1 MTDCKKMLTEAS
13 LGRFYQQLMGDDKN
27 ESKAI
32 VILTASRASNT
43 SAVNS
48 AMNADLRRILK
59 SYIAPTHKTEFKVG
73 YYKVVG
79 TYAETQADGSSKR
92 VKEDSTVVVIPP
104 VPSLVKK
111 FKDICMM
118 LGAKFGQDSIFFAE
132 KGLASLIYT
141 RDIAG
146 SDGKIEHRRGEVV
159 PLGAFHPQALGLAF
173 TKIKGKTFA
182 FDWIAEQYVSEDSNV
197 ADHRFSPTQWFE
209 SVRSNPIVA
218 FVTPCR
224 PELSTEEN
232 HARADAFEKDLKAAQ
247 YGSQIEGKGQ
257 FAFDRIGYTQNGN
270 DLELQRDIHVDTFVV
285 YGSKSHEEYIKKTVA
300 YLGRK
305 HGCRFALLRFEGG
318 DGYVMWNFEDNSS
331 QYEKVL
337 NGRNGTSVVIPF
349 IDLPIERV
357 FLMGFAKFSGGSF
370 RVEEESVLTN
380 PKSYAEA
387 IPMNSMAK
395 RVSNSTLPF

>member
-1 MTDCKKMLTEAS
+1 MTDCKQLLTEAS
-13 LGRFYQQLMGDDKN
+13 LGRFYQQLVGDDKN

-104 VPSLVKK
+104 VPSMVKK
-111 FKDICMM
+111 FKDTCMM

-146 SDGKIEHRRGEVV
+146 SDGKIEHHRGEVV

-182 FDWIAEQYVSEDSNV
+182 FDWIAEQYVSED
-197 ADHRFSPTQWFE
+197 AQIEDPRFSPSQWFE
-209 SVRSNPIVA
+209 TVRNNSVVV

-224 PELSTEEN
+224 PELSNAEN
-232 HARADAFEKDLKAAQ
+232 HARAEAFEKDLKSAQ
-247 YGSQIEGKGQ
+247 YGSQIDGRGQ
-257 FAFDRIGYTQNGN
+257 FAFDRIGYTQNGS
-270 DLELQRDIHVDTFVV
+270 DSELQRDIHVDTFVI
-285 YGSKSHEEYIKKTVA
+285 YGSESHEDYIRKTVA
-300 YLGRK
+300 HIGRR
-305 HGCRFALLRFEGG
+305 HGCRFALFLRANGE
-318 DGYVMWNFEDNSS
+318 YLMWNFEDHSS
-331 QYEKVL
+331 QYEESL
-337 NGRNGTSVVIPF
+337 NGKAGTVSIAQ
-349 IDLPIERV
+349 LPIERV
-357 FLMGFAKFSGGSF
+357 FLMGFSKFTGGTF
-370 RVEEESVLTN
+370 RVEDESVFTN

-387 IPMNSMAK
+387 IPMDSMAK
-395 RVSNSTLPF
+395 RVKSATVPFQD